1 MKTVN
6 ITPDVS
12 LLKKA
17 GEVNYKIPAAVA
29 ELVDNAIDARL
40 PKRKLVVEVQLG
52 QERGEKRILV
62 SDDGT
67 GMTAEEA
74 EKAMVMAY
82 SPKHGDKIGEFGL
95 GMKTACSFLG
105 KHFEVITATA
115 EASKATRIVYDED
128 QFLKRGKWVIDLEE
142 VDKEFD
148 HGTVIRITDLKVNLY
163 PGVKDIV
170 LVNFCKVFKHFV
182 GSGDVEILVNGDPVL
197 PVMPE
202 TIPEYDTELD
212 FEVNGKRVRGWAGL
226 LKRGSGRGQYGFDLV
241 RHNRV
246 MAEHQEIGF
255 TRQTTMTRLVGELHM
270 DEFPVTNNKVDFR
283 RDTEEF
289 RLLNE
294 IVGEKIDELKR
305 ESRRMAKPGEFG
317 RKDQAEVEEH
327 IEKVQETLKS
337 DELLQDIDRRALDSD
352 LADEFAE
359 GAIPF
364 QLSGGDEEDGEE
376 KTDDEGGPKRRRDQP
391 STVEQYRLNRVKTQL
406 RNLRIEHQ
414 LLRLG
419 RDSLYKIWDVEGV
432 GNKKKLVVTTNVDH
446 PVYVALEGAF
456 MFWVKHNIVEAVAEF
471 FTEQTGKTDA
481 MILVKSDILKHIA
494 RMELEILQEQTSDSE
509 ISGNAAES
517 A

>member
-12 LLKKA
+12 LLKKS
-17 GEVNYKIPAAVA
+17 GEVNYKIPAAIA

-40 PKRKLVVEVQLG
+40 PKRKLVVEVLLG

-62 SDDGT
+62 TDDGT
-67 GMTAEEA
+67 GMTADEA

-105 KHFEVITATA
+105 KNFEVVTATG
-115 EASKATRIVYDED
+115 EASKATRILYDEE

-142 VDKEFD
+142 INKEFD
-148 HGTVIRITDLKVNLY
+148 RGTVIKITDLKVNLY

-170 LVNFCKVFKHFV
+170 LVNFGKVFKHFV
-182 GSGDVEILVNGDPVL
+182 SSGDVEILVNGDPVQPVL
-197 PVMPE
+197 PD

-364 QLSGGDEEDGEE
+364 QLPGGDNEDGDGEQR
-376 KTDDEGGPKRRRDQP
+376 TDEGGPKRRRDEP

-419 RDSLYKIWDVEGV
+419 RDSLYKIWDIEGV
-432 GNKKKLVVTTNVDH
+432 GNNKKLVVTTNVDH
-446 PVYVALEGAF
+446 PVYTAIENAF

-471 FTEQTGKTDA
+471 FTEATGKTDA

-494 RMELEILQEQTSDSE
+494 RMELEILEEQTPGDTGE
-509 ISGNAAES
+509 AAES